1 MQKITFCLFL
11 FPYHQYHTCPTFR
24 VFVFLKKKMSL
35 FNIFGFFILS
45 ASRDESSVLYNKVIF
60 DYITHVQFLSLTDCN
75 LAYCNSFLNEDNTS
89 QSKLPLSIYRIA
101 FSCGLI
107 ISEICLSFSLHSG
120 WIIPNIRVNIDI
132 IIINYST
139 TTSFN
144 KHEISYTY

>member
-1 MQKITFCLFL
+1 
-11 FPYHQYHTCPTFR
+11 
-24 VFVFLKKKMSL
+24 MSL

-89 QSKLPLSIYRIA
+89 QSKLPLSIYPY
-101 FSCGLI
+101 
-107 ISEICLSFSLHSG
+107 SFLMWSDNIGNMFVIFLHSG
-120 WIIPNIRVNIDI
+120 RIIPNIRVNIDI

-144 KHEISYTY
+144 KHEISYTYILTVYNILDHFLIIHYERE